1 MAVKPFRIDVS
12 QDVLDDLRDRLACT
26 RWPDEVEGAGWEYGT
41 NLDYLKEL
49 TAYWQHTFDWRAQE
63 SRLNQ
68 LAHFKTDIDGH
79 SIHFIHERG
88 KGPRPLP
95 LILFHGWP
103 DSFYRYFK
111 VIEPLTDPARF
122 GADPADAFD
131 VIVPSL
137 PGFGFSDRP
146 TVRGWRAAEAN
157 ALWAKLMSDELGY
170 RHYGAA
176 GGDTGSPVAQLLAL
190 THPEA
195 VVGIHLTDIGWH
207 NTNATYPDLTPAEQ
221 QYLAA
226 GQGWAFQEGAYVLI
240 QATKPQ
246 TLAYGLSDSPA
257 GLAAWI
263 VEKFRT
269 WSDCQGEVERRYTKD
284 ELLTNVM
291 IYWATETINSSIR
304 TYYEEFHHPSLTAG
318 QRIDVPVALALF
330 PKDPPLGA
338 TLPRTLAERSLRIER
353 WTEMPRG
360 GHFAA
365 LEEPE
370 LLVEDLRTFY
380 RPLR

>member
-1 MAVKPFRIDVS
+1 MGRGRPCAHRVGRVRCRQHRSALDGPRAQDRALVGVRARRPLPSHGGARPAGRGPAGLLPPIKEKCFMSIHPFTIAIP
-12 QDVLDDLRDRLACT
+12 QETLDDLRDRLAHT

-63 SRLNQ
+63 AGLNQ
-68 LAHFKTDIDGH
+68 FAHFKTDIDGH

-88 KGPRPLP
+88 KGPHPHP

-190 THPEA
+190 THPQA

-207 NTNATYPDLTPAEQ
+207 NTNATYPDLTP
-221 QYLAA
+221 
-226 GQGWAFQEGAYVLI
+226 
-240 QATKPQ
+240 
-246 TLAYGLSDSPA
+246 
-257 GLAAWI
+257 
-263 VEKFRT
+263 
-269 WSDCQGEVERRYTKD
+269 
-284 ELLTNVM
+284 
-291 IYWATETINSSIR
+291 
-304 TYYEEFHHPSLTAG
+304 
-318 QRIDVPVALALF
+318 
-330 PKDPPLGA
+330 
-338 TLPRTLAERSLRIER
+338 
-353 WTEMPRG
+353 
-360 GHFAA
+360 
-365 LEEPE
+365 
-370 LLVEDLRTFY
+370 
-380 RPLR
+380 

>member
-1 MAVKPFRIDVS
+1 MSIQSFTIDIP
-12 QDVLDDLRDRLACT
+12 QATLDDLHARLART
-26 RWPDEVEGAGWEYGT
+26 RWPDEVEGAGWDYGT
-41 NLDYLKEL
+41 NLAYLKEL
-49 TAYWQHTFDWRAQE
+49 MAYWQHDFDWRKQEAKLNGFAQF
-63 SRLNQ
+63 RAQ
-68 LAHFKTDIDGH
+68 IDGVG
-79 SIHFIHERG
+79 IHFVHVRG
-88 KGPRPLP
+88 KGPNPLP
-95 LILFHGWP
+95 LLLFHGWP
-103 DSFYRYFK
+103 DSFYRYHK
-111 VIEPLTDPARF
+111 VIERLTDPARF

-137 PGFGFSDRP
+137 PGFGFSDHPR
-146 TVRGWRAAEAN
+146 VRGWRAAEAN
-157 ALWAKLMSDELGY
+157 ELWAKLMSDELGY

-246 TLAYGLSDSPA
+246 TLAFGLNDSPA

-284 ELLTNVM
+284 ELLTNIM
-291 IYWATETINSSIR
+291 IYWATETINTSIR
-304 TYYEEFHHPSLTAG
+304 TYYEEFHQPSLAAG
-318 QRIDVPVALALF
+318 QRIEVPVGLALF
-330 PKDPPLGA
+330 PKDPPQGA
-338 TLPRTLAERSLRIER
+338 TLPRILAERSLRIER
-353 WTEMPRG
+353 WTQMPRG

-370 LLVEDLRTFY
+370 LLVEDLRAFY
-380 RPLR
+380 RSLR